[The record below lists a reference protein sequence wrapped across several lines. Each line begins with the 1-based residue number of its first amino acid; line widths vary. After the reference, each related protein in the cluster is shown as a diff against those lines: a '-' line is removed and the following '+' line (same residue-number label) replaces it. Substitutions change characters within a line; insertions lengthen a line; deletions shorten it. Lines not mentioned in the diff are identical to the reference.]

1 MKSSACT
8 AELLRWLAAM
18 PFLDRLELAA
28 VSGWS
33 RGAVYESVAT
43 LEDTGLSAAVTH
55 ASDAVPPTRRF
66 HLTAKGLRQLAR
78 EEGVDI
84 NSLLRSRPVSAQWR
98 RILLERLD
106 ALAVIHRVAAAVAN
120 AAHPVSFRWFRGM
133 PLDAGMQL
141 PGGRTLGIV
150 RLGRTAGRTAFS
162 RRLWRLAQGPPPDCI
177 LVIVPDAMRLRQT
190 RRLLTGLPLNALL
203 AVEREA
209 ACADADSRVWRALA
223 GGEALSVRRTLAR
236 LRSGGG
242 ALPTERRLSRA
253 TLPEE
258 IAVHPLRRNGPSWLL
273 PALLRPAE
281 KRTIDVIADWPWID
295 QNDLQRLLGVSGPRA
310 WHLLVSVERFGLV
323 VRIPAGGQTRWA
335 LTDRGLGLL
344 ARRDR
349 ASVGAARKR
358 WSVEPGRPGAP
369 LAWRNV
375 SGTRNRQLLRNIDH
389 TSAVHGFV
397 AALAAQAHSLGW
409 DAVRLDPPH
418 RASRFFQYDGA
429 LHSVRP
435 DAFGIVRRGERGQP
449 FFLEWERRA
458 VRPTTMAARIAPYL
472 RYFSSRRP
480 VDDHGAQPLVLV
492 VFDDAL
498 SAAHFLR
505 VARREMARSRVRVPL
520 RVSDRETL
528 DAVGPLGQAWL
539 APGRWEPDHAF
550 A

>member
-8 AELLRWLAAM
+8 ADLLRWLAAM
-18 PFLDRLELAA
+18 PFLDRLEAAA

-33 RGAVYESVAT
+33 RGAAYEGIAM
-43 LEDTGLSAAVTH
+43 LEDTGAAASVTH
-55 ASDAVPPTRRF
+55 ASEAVPPTRRF

-78 EEGVDI
+78 DEGVSLDA
-84 NSLLRSRPVSAQWR
+84 LLRSRPVSAQWR

-106 ALAVIHRVAAAVAN
+106 SLAVTHRVAAAVAN
-120 AAHPVSFRWFRGM
+120 AAHPVRFHWYRGM
-133 PLDAGMQL
+133 PLDAAMQL

-150 RLGRTAGRTAFS
+150 RLGRTAERTAFS
-162 RRLWRLAQGPPPDCI
+162 RRLWRLAQGPLPGCV
-177 LVIVPDAMRLRQT
+177 LVIVPDAVRLRQT
-190 RRLLTGLPLNALL
+190 RRLLTRLPLNALL

-209 ACADADSRVWRALA
+209 TLADADSRVWRAPA
-223 GGEALSVRRTLAR
+223 GDETLSVRRMLAR

-242 ALPTERRLSRA
+242 ALPVERRPSRA

-258 IAVHPLRRNGPSWLL
+258 TAAHPLRRSGPGWLL
-273 PALLRPAE
+273 PTLLRPAE
-281 KRTIDVIADWPWID
+281 KRAIDLIADWPWID
-295 QNDLQRLLGVSGPRA
+295 QTGLRRLLGVSEPRA
-310 WHLLVSVERFGLV
+310 WHLLASVERFGLTA
-323 VRIPAGGQTRWA
+323 RIPVEGRTRWA

-358 WSVEPGRPGAP
+358 WSVRPVRSGAP
-369 LAWRNV
+369 PAWRNV
-375 SGTRNRQLLRNIDH
+375 SGTRSRQLLRNIDH

-397 AALAAQAHSLGW
+397 AALAAQAHSLGRE
-409 DAVRLDPPH
+409 AVQLDPPH
-418 RASRFFQYDGA
+418 RASRFFRHDGA

-435 DAFGIVRRGERGQP
+435 DAFGIVRGGGRAQP

-458 VRPTTMAARIAPYL
+458 VRPTTMAARLAPYV
-472 RYFSSRRP
+472 RYFSSRLP

-498 SAAHFLR
+498 SAVHFLR
-505 VARREMARSRVRVPL
+505 VARREMARSRVLVPL
-520 RVSDRETL
+520 WVSDRETL
-528 DAVGPLGQAWL
+528 DAAGPLGRAWL